1 MYQPRLK
8 HILAAVVVAAAAA
21 AANAQDNV
29 QDKGLHRLT
38 SGGLDGNVRT
48 YVARCLDG
56 TSGTVEMSG
65 DSEQICAIA
74 QGGQQRCDRA
84 WTLMQ
89 AGQYACNAAGT
100 R

>member
-1 MYQPRLK
+1 MHQPRLK
-8 HILAAVVVAAAAA
+8 HLLAAVLVATAAV
-21 AANAQDNV
+21 AANAQDR
-29 QDKGLHRLT
+29 GLHRLT
-38 SGGLDGNVRT
+38 SGGLDGTVRT

-56 TSGTVEMSG
+56 TSGTVEMLG

-74 QGGQQRCDRA
+74 QGGQRRCDRA

-89 AGQYACNAAGT
+89 AGQYACNAAAT

>member
-8 HILAAVVVAAAAA
+8 HLLAAVLLATAAA
-21 AANAQDNV
+21 AANA

-38 SGGLDGNVRT
+38 SGGMDGNVRT
-48 YVARCLDG
+48 YVAHCLDG

-89 AGQYACNAAGT
+89 AGQYACNAAGA

>member
-1 MYQPRLK
+1 MHQPRLK
-8 HILAAVVVAAAAA
+8 HLLAAVLVAAAATA
-21 AANAQDNV
+21 ASA

-65 DSEQICAIA
+65 DTEQICAIA
-74 QGGQQRCDRA
+74 QGGQRRCDRD

-89 AGQYACNAAGT
+89 AGQYACNAAGA